1 MSVDFDYILENQM
14 SCLPS
19 LLRGS
24 TYKNTLEKYNKNTQT
39 EKGNRNKKKEEEED
53 EAVGGQP
60 FPTGNPKAE
69 DLCAG
74 DCDSAGE

>member
-39 EKGNRNKKKEEEED
+39 EKGNRNKKKEEEE
-53 EAVGGQP
+53 EKKEIGPSSPSSFMSYAV
-60 FPTGNPKAE
+60 
-69 DLCAG
+69 L
-74 DCDSAGE
+74 SL